1 MVLNKSGI
9 KDEYK
14 TLKYLKVTYMCT
26 IQQNEIKKLFNYYL
40 ENKDPPNDQMSE

>member
-14 TLKYLKVTYMCT
+14 TLKSLKVTHMCT
-26 IQQNEIKKLFNYYL
+26 IQQNEIKKII
-40 ENKDPPNDQMSE
+40 Q